1 MSSSVAISYGYNGLG
16 DRLSQT
22 VNSVTTNYTLDM
34 ATGLTQV
41 LADGTNTSL
50 SGPGPIGEQ
59 QPGKPNPYTP
69 WGRDPLGALLGPVS
83 LLLLMR
89 RSRKKPGEYDRI
101 L

>member
-41 LADGTNTSL
+41 LADGTNTYL
-50 SGPGPIGEQ
+50 DGLGRIGEQ

-69 WGRDPLGALLGPVS
+69 WGEIRWEQVDHWISP
-83 LLLLMR
+83 R
-89 RSRKKPGEYDRI
+89 
-101 L
+101 